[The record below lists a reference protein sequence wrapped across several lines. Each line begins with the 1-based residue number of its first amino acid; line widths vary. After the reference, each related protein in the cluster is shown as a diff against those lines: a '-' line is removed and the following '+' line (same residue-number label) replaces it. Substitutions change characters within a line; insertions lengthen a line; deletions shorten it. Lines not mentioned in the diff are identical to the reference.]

1 MNRMFR
7 NQPMAAAIF
16 AGLFA
21 LAGAAFSQ
29 TVYDIDAAHS
39 AARFSVRH
47 MMVSN
52 VRGEFAKLS
61 GSVVYDPA
69 KPDATTI
76 DATIDAASIN
86 TNNEKRDAHLKSP
99 DFFDAAKFPTLTFKS
114 KRAWKADGDLQVEGS
129 LTMPGV
135 TRDEVL
141 RIDGPTA
148 EQRDPMGNTRI
159 GATATTQVNR
169 KDYGLTWNKVLESG
183 GVVVGEEVAITIDV
197 EAVKHKT
204 AAK

>member
-1 MNRMFR
+1 MNKPFR
-7 NQPMAAAIF
+7 NPTIAVAVL

-61 GSVVYDPA
+61 GSVVYDSADPA
-69 KPDATTI
+69 ATKI

-86 TNNEKRDAHLKSP
+86 TNNERRDAHLKSP
-99 DFFDAAKFPTLTFKS
+99 DFFDAAKFPTMTFAS
-114 KRAWKADGDLQVEGS
+114 KRAWKADGILQVEGA
-129 LTMPGV
+129 LTMHGV
-135 TRDEVL
+135 TRDVVL
-141 RIDGPTA
+141 RIEGPTP
-148 EQRDPMGNTRI
+148 EQKDPMGNTRI
-159 GATATTQVNR
+159 GAAATTKVNR
-169 KDYGLTWNKVLESG
+169 KDYGLTWNKALESG
-183 GVVVGEEVAITIDV
+183 GVVVSDEVAITIDV
-197 EAVKHKT
+197 EAVKHKA